1 MYIVNNVLHCYCISY
16 IPLQLSLPF
25 PTEGLVYDYRLDDG
39 GISHTGKSEDDEED
53 DKKSSFKV
61 LYMLTLHVHL

>member
-1 MYIVNNVLHCYCISY
+1 MTGVRCTALLLHL

-39 GISHTGKSEDDEED
+39 GISHTGKSEDDEEE

-61 LYMLTLHVHL
+61 LYMLTLQVHL

>member
-1 MYIVNNVLHCYCISY
+1 M
-16 IPLQLSLPF
+16 
-25 PTEGLVYDYRLDDG
+25 YDYRLDDG

-61 LYMLTLHVHL
+61 LYMLTLQIHL